1 MGEMSSFQ
9 LLTAKIGTGHRSFKY
24 IFLKYYLLSY
34 INALFSFNH
43 HISSARKPLFYFF
56 WSFICH
62 NCTICVKC
70 VKGKGSPYS
79 ITERR
84 VQS

>member
-1 MGEMSSFQ
+1 MRRLYIYF
-9 LLTAKIGTGHRSFKY
+9 LLTYFHNS
-24 IFLKYYLLSY
+24 L
-34 INALFSFNH
+34 INDQKNKTMAFGPKAIVL
-43 HISSARKPLFYFF
+43 FF